1 MGRIP
6 TLIGRRLIPLLLLAA
21 VACSNVDRK
30 HGYIPPP
37 EELELIIVGVDTKE
51 SVAISVGRPSVAG
64 ILSEGGWYYVES
76 RFRAYG
82 FRERAEID
90 REVVAVS
97 FDTDGVV
104 ENIERFGLEDGRIIA
119 LSRRVTESNIKGV
132 SFLRQLFGNIGN
144 FAAEEVLNN

>member
-1 MGRIP
+1 M
-6 TLIGRRLIPLLLLAA
+6 
-21 VACSNVDRK
+21 
-30 HGYIPPP
+30 
-37 EELELIIVGVDTKE
+37 
-51 SVAISVGRPSVAG
+51 
-64 ILSEGGWYYVES
+64 ES

-82 FRERAEID
+82 FRKRVEID
-90 REVVAVS
+90 REVVAIS

-104 ENIERFGLEDGRIIA
+104 ENIERFGLEDGQVIA